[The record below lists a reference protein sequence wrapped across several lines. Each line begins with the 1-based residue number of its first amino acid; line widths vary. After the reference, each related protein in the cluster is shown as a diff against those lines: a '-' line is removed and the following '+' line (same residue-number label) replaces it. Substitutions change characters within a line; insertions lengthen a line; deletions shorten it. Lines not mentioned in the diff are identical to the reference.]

1 MLRSWPLDIPPPPV
15 PLPDIWP
22 MPVGP
27 PTALQPIEPGAWRQ
41 PDPWFPPDWRDH
53 PDPDPWFGS
62 IEHEYGSDDEYW
74 YGDGKVYYW

>member
-22 MPVGP
+22 VPVGP
-27 PTALQPIEPGAWRQ
+27 PTALQPIEPGAGRQ
-41 PDPWFPPDWRDH
+41 PH
-53 PDPDPWFGS
+53 PCFLLDSF
-62 IEHEYGSDDEYW
+62 EYELGSDDEYW